1 MKTKLTFLVG
11 SLAFSAVFTLS
22 SCSYINPPVNSNSYT
37 SSSVNANAPINVPV
51 NSNIGTAREIYDG
64 SLYPDKAV
72 LTYQNTDKIFPTRV
86 IKAGE
91 KASPLALSDKQIT
104 SMTFTSDDKKYDL
117 PDYFALNR
125 VVGLMVLK
133 DGKIAYEHYDYGVK
147 PDTRWMSMSV
157 AKSFVSTLVGAAIK
171 DGYINSVDDPV
182 VKYLP
187 QLKGSAYQDVSVKDV
202 LMMAS
207 GVDWNETYTDPN
219 SDRRKFLEMQVLS
232 NKKGAIFDILKTLNR
247 ATESGKYFNYS
258 TGETVLIGEIVQA
271 ATKMPLADYLSQKIW
286 VPVGM
291 ESDAMWWLDSPNG
304 HEVGGSG
311 ILAVLRD
318 YARFGQFILDG
329 AEVNGEKIVPDTWL
343 AEATTAK
350 PLIGVG
356 DIDGY
361 GYQWWTMK
369 PEVGKVHE
377 KAFMGIGIHGQ
388 YLYINPE
395 ENLVV
400 VALSARS
407 KPTGRDTIDD
417 LDFLAAVAEKLES

>member
-1 MKTKLTFLVG
+1 MKSNVVILLG
-11 SLAFSAVFTLS
+11 SLTVS
-22 SCSYINPPVNSNSYT
+22 SILTMTGCSYADSSINSHTKAIST
-37 SSSVNANAPINVPV
+37 IKAD
-51 NSNIGTAREIYDG
+51 IGTAQEIYDG

-72 LTYQNTDKIFPTRV
+72 LTYQNTDKVFPTRI
-86 IKAGE
+86 IKAGA
-91 KASPLALSDKQIT
+91 KASPLMLSDKQIT
-104 SMTFTSDDKKYDL
+104 NMTFTSQGIDYDL
-117 PDYFALNR
+117 PDYVALNR

-182 VKYLP
+182 VMYLP
-187 QLKGSAYQDVSVKDV
+187 QLKGSAYEDVSIKDV

-207 GVDWNETYTDPN
+207 GVNWNETYTDPN
-219 SDRRKFLEMQVLS
+219 SDRRKFLELQIAS
-232 NKKGAIFDILKTLNR
+232 NKKGAIFDILKTLTK
-247 ATESGKYFNYS
+247 ATEPGKHFNYS

-286 VPVGM
+286 IPVGM

-350 PLIGVG
+350 PMTGISG
-356 DIDGY
+356 IDGY
-361 GYQWWTMK
+361 GYQWWTMT
-369 PEVGKVHE
+369 PEAGKVHE
-377 KAFMGIGIHGQ
+377 KAFMGWGIHGQ

-407 KPTGRDTIDD
+407 KPSGRDTIDD
-417 LDFLAAVAEKLES
+417 LDFLAAVAEKLKN

>member
-1 MKTKLTFLVG
+1 MKNKLAFLIASFAFSTTLTFN
-11 SLAFSAVFTLS
+11 SHAD
-22 SCSYINPPVNSNSYT
+22 NPIKSN
-37 SSSVNANAPINVPV
+37 IG
-51 NSNIGTAREIYDG
+51 NIGTAREIYDG

-86 IKAGE
+86 IKASGSP
-91 KASPLALSDKQIT
+91 SPLFLNEKQIT
-104 SMTFTSDDKKYDL
+104 SISFTSDGKKYDL

-147 PDTRWMSMSV
+147 PETRWMSMSV

-171 DGYINSVDDPV
+171 DGYINSVDDTV

-187 QLKGSAYQDVSVKDV
+187 QLNGSAYQDVSVKDV

-207 GVDWNETYTDPN
+207 GVKWNETYTDPN
-219 SDRRKFLEMQVLS
+219 SDRRKLLELQILS
-232 NKKGAIFDILKTLNR
+232 NQKGAIFDIFKTLSKS
-247 ATESGKYFNYS
+247 TEPGKNFKYS
-258 TGETVLIGEIVQA
+258 TGETVLIGEIIQA

-286 VPVGM
+286 IPAGM
-291 ESDAMWWLDSPNG
+291 EADGMWWLDSPEG

-311 ILAVLRD
+311 ILAVMRD
-318 YARFGQFILDG
+318 YARFGQFILKG
-329 AEVNGEKIVPDTWL
+329 AEINGKKIVPDTWL

-350 PLIGVG
+350 PIAGVTG
-356 DIDGY
+356 MNGY

-369 PEVGKVHE
+369 PEAGKVHE
-377 KAFMGIGIHGQ
+377 KAFMGRGIHGQ

-395 ENLVV
+395 QNLVV

-407 KPTGRDTIDD
+407 KPTGRNTIED
-417 LDFLAAVAEKLES
+417 LDFLAAVAENLKN